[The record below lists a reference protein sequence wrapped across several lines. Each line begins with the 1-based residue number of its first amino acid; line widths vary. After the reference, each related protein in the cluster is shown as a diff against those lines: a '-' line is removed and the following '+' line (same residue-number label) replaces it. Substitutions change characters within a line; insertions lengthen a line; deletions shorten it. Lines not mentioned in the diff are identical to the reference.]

1 MFLFLTAKHAL
12 LGLSVSSKII
22 LSNRGDLQFFLIW
35 LLLYRD
41 VLFIKLLEFRR
52 IRPNASL
59 EEQ

>member
-1 MFLFLTAKHAL
+1 MFLFLTAEHAL

-52 IRPNASL
+52 IRLNASL